1 MNPFIMRQIIKNHG
15 MSLEEKNDFV
25 AAEIKLRI
33 LCDGQEIITLYCTP
47 LMIKE
52 LVAGLLL
59 TEGILTHAISPDD
72 ISIEQDEEITVV
84 VRKTG
89 NVSEDA
95 MVFSR
100 YLGGF
105 SFRKKED
112 VQYSA
117 DEFSLSAD
125 GLKTVFR
132 EFQQKSDLFKL
143 TGCFHSAAL
152 SDGTKILSFAEDIGR
167 HNAVDKV
174 IGHALLNN
182 ISFDATILVV
192 TCRISSEIMSKC
204 ARWKIP
210 VIASR
215 SAPTGLAI
223 HIAELSGITLIGFVR
238 GDSLNIYSHA
248 HRLKISSTEQL

>member
-1 MNPFIMRQIIKNHG
+1 MNPFIMRQIKKIHG
-15 MSLEEKNDFV
+15 TSLEEKNDPV
-25 AAEIKLRI
+25 AAEIRLRI
-33 LCDGQEIITLYCTP
+33 LSDGQEIITLYCTP

-59 TEGILTHAISPDD
+59 TEGIFTNVISSDD
-72 ISIEQDEEITVV
+72 MSIEQDEEIRVV
-84 VRKTG
+84 IRHTK
-89 NVSEDA
+89 NVSPDA
-95 MVFSR
+95 VAFSR

-105 SFRKKED
+105 SFRRKED
-112 VQYSA
+112 VRYCEDQ
-117 DEFSLSAD
+117 FTLSAD
-125 GLKTVFR
+125 RLKTVFR

-174 IGHALLNN
+174 IGHALINN
-182 ISFDATILVV
+182 ISFDETILTVS
-192 TCRISSEIMSKC
+192 CRISSEIMSKG

-215 SAPTGLAI
+215 SAPTDLAV
-223 HIAELSGITLIGFVR
+223 HIAEISGITLIGFVR
-238 GDSLNIYSHA
+238 GENLNIYTHA
-248 HRLKISSTEQL
+248 HRLKM